1 MAPLLQMTSSGL
13 AQSLSVGARSFAW
26 FVGAGASAAGGVP
39 TAYDMILDF
48 KTRLFCSA
56 TRIPRREIDPTDPLW
71 NQRITA
77 YFNNSHGFP
86 ANGDPEEYA
95 AAFEA
100 VYPDVE
106 DRHQYIDTCVRRGAS
121 TFGHRLVA
129 AMIASGQ
136 IPCVLTTNFDPLI
149 ERSATVAAE
158 LLPVDQRAHLAV
170 STLDSVEIARR
181 CVHQSD
187 WPLLVKLHGDYQST
201 RLKNTAAELQTQ
213 EESLRSV
220 FVDLANRFGLVVVG
234 YSGRDASVMDTLE
247 EALEGPS
254 PFPAGIRWVIRSG
267 HKPLR
272 AVLEFLGNAR
282 RVGVDACLVEAET
295 FDELAAD
302 INNQVALPPQLATHV
317 LEARPQPLLQPV
329 VLSQRIERDTF
340 PVLRCSAL
348 PVTDLPNKARRLKLG
363 LPVTTE
369 EARKAIKSGRFRA
382 VVTVRGHEAYCF
394 GADKEILNALESW
407 GARIDGVQPLNPQAV
422 SWALGLIYDALI
434 RSLTRARPL
443 RPILRARGHAVV
455 VGRPNPKLPA
465 EMQKRDRRMLN
476 TLKQAYGKQL
486 FGSIPSLDLPFAEGI
501 RIRLEG
507 HDQRWWC
514 VFEPFTWIDVPRQDT
529 GPPQGRHR
537 SPGSRGWS
545 NYRSLRNSIEDW
557 RRERWAQQYN
567 PRWSRI
573 IDAWSQ
579 MLVSGDQGR
588 MNTIGLR
595 NRPGVDAAFAI
606 SSVTAWC
613 RPSGGGDF

>member
-1 MAPLLQMTSSGL
+1 MAPLIQVTSSGL
-13 AQSLSVGARSFAW
+13 AQALSIRAPSYAW
-26 FVGAGASAAGGVP
+26 LVGAGASAAGGVP

-56 TRIPRREIDPTDPLW
+56 TGIPRREIDPTDPLW
-71 NQRITA
+71 NRRITA
-77 YFNNSHGFP
+77 FFDNSHGFP
-86 ANGDPEEYA
+86 ANGDPGEYA

-106 DRHQYIDTCVRRGAS
+106 DRRQYIETCVRRGAS
-121 TFGHRLVA
+121 TFGHRLMA

-149 ERSATVAAE
+149 ERSATVADE
-158 LLPVDQRAHLAV
+158 LLPVGQRAHLAV

-181 CVHQSD
+181 CVNRSD

-220 FVDLANRFGLVVVG
+220 FFDIANRLGLVVVG
-234 YSGRDASVMDTLE
+234 YSGRDQSIMDTLE

-267 HKPLR
+267 HEPLR
-272 AVLEFLGNAR
+272 AVLEFLGRAR
-282 RVGVDACLVEAET
+282 RMGVDACLVEAET

-317 LEARPQPLLQPV
+317 LEARPPPLLQPV
-329 VLSQRIERDTF
+329 VLSQRVERDTF

-348 PVTDLPNKARRLKLG
+348 PVLGLPDKALRLKLE
-363 LPVTTE
+363 LPITPQ
-369 EARKAIKSGRFRA
+369 EARKAIKEKRVWA
-382 VVTVRGHEAYCF
+382 VVTARGQEVYGF
-394 GADKEILNALESW
+394 GADKDLLNALEPW
-407 GARIDGVQPLNPQAV
+407 NPRVDVQPLNPQKD

-434 RSLTRARPL
+434 RTLTRGRPF
-443 RPILRARGHAVV
+443 RPILRMRGHAVV
-455 VGRPNPKLPA
+455 VGHPNPKIPA
-465 EMQKRDRRMLN
+465 EVQRRDRRMLQP
-476 TLKQAYGKQL
+476 LRQAYGREL

-514 VFEPFTWIDVPRQDT
+514 VFEPFTWIDLPRQPS
-529 GPPQGRHR
+529 GPPEGRHI
-537 SPGSRGWS
+537 SPGSRERS
-545 NYRSLRNSIEDW
+545 NHRSLRNAIEDW
-557 RRERWAQQYN
+557 RRERWAQLYN
-567 PRWSRI
+567 PKWSRV
-573 IDAWSQ
+573 IDAWSHT
-579 MLVSGDQGR
+579 LASADQGT
-588 MNTIGLR
+588 MKAIGLQ
-595 NRPGVDAAFAI
+595 NRRGVDAGFAI

-613 RPSGGGDF
+613 RPGGGGEF